1 MSRKKSNWS
10 SEDKAAAYVVW
21 LANDKNIR
29 RTARETGVAHTTL
42 RYWVADWKESGP
54 PDDVAEHVQSQA
66 EGFVE
71 HASRIRLS
79 AMEKLEELIPQAEV
93 KQMGTLGTIAGI
105 MDDKIRLAQG
115 LATKRTETTYVLPSR
130 EEMRGLMSGFVDG
143 LVNAAED
150 RASEIVDSEVIIE
163 EQPELAGLLGKGDND
178 E

>member
-10 SEDKAAAYVVW
+10 DDDKAAAYVVW
-21 LANDKNIR
+21 ITNDKNIR

-42 RYWVADWKESGP
+42 RYWVAEWKQSGP
-54 PDDVAEHVQSQA
+54 PDNVADKVAEHT
-66 EGFVE
+66 ENFVE

-143 LVNAAED
+143 IVSAAEE
-150 RASEIVDSEVIIE
+150 RATEIVDSEVIIE
-163 EQPELAGLLGKGDND
+163 EQPEYAGLLDKGDNN